1 MPYYNAGRVHRV
13 IGRSEAVIALG
24 YNDFTLPN
32 ETDDDEIVFPE
43 GVTGPTEDEIQAKR
57 KELQEA
63 FNLENPDNVLGD

>member
-1 MPYYNAGRVHRV
+1 MPYYNAGRVRRV
-13 IGRSEAVIALG
+13 IGRSEAIMALG
-24 YNDFTLPN
+24 YEITLPN
-32 ETDDDEIVFPE
+32 APFEDEIVFPE